1 MADEPT
7 GIGLALFLALI
18 AVVAIGGTWLVVAG
32 GSTAGLTDVT
42 ANLAPLLVVVGL
54 LVGLVWGL
62 AG

>member
-18 AVVAIGGTWLVVAG
+18 AVVAIGGTWLVVTG
-32 GSTAGLTDVT
+32 GSTAGLTDLT
-42 ANLAPLLVVVGL
+42 ANIGPVFVVVGL